1 MGKNMLFSS
10 KFAVKGHFARLKGK

>member
-1 MGKNMLFSS
+1 MLFSS